1 MSSLAGLWLSLSLY
15 LNLNLMDLRHAQLV
29 SQLDSARSEY
39 EAAFRELQAL
49 FTAVSLVQ
57 HSVSD
62 EDDENELVY
71 RTVDALKSVIAE
83 RINKAAVAEQGYAK
97 CIRLLGTF
105 NDTDPAN

>member
-1 MSSLAGLWLSLSLY
+1 
-15 LNLNLMDLRHAQLV
+15 MDLRHAQLV

-57 HSVSD
+57 
-62 EDDENELVY
+62 L
-71 RTVDALKSVIAE
+71 
-83 RINKAAVAEQGYAK
+83 
-97 CIRLLGTF
+97 RLLGTF